1 MFTAFS
7 VSAPAFG
14 GTPIEITAG
23 ITIDQPCIC
32 TVASSENLGS
42 GPTVML
48 YGTSSG
54 SGFDGWPVEY
64 GNGTSPTKFRLL
76 PGDQV
81 WALSSGGSGST
92 LYVMMYSAGED

>member
-1 MFTAFS
+1 LFAAFS

-14 GTPIEITAG
+14 GTPVEITAG
-23 ITIDQPCIC
+23 ITIDQACIC
-32 TVASSENLGS
+32 KVASSENGGS

-54 SGFDGWPVEY
+54 SGFDGWPVDY
-64 GNGTSPTKFRLL
+64 GNGTSPSEFRLL

-81 WALSSGGSGST
+81 WALSSGGSGSN
-92 LYVMMYSAGED
+92 LYVMIYSAGDN